1 MNINSDD
8 VYNVFADYYQINAI
22 TDGISVYLVASW
34 LTWPLSRQILQLFRF
49 SSVLSIKS
57 IIAQPCGEL
66 PD

>member
-8 VYNVFADYYQINAI
+8 VYNVFGDYYQLNAI
-22 TDGISVYLVASW
+22 TDGISVYLVA
-34 LTWPLSRQILQLFRF
+34 WPLSRQILQLFRF